1 MDYSLEDCSKDLLVV
16 RWCGV
21 CIEFLPGSERFLSFA
36 PVLWRVLWR
45 ELATHVLVLG
55 ATLPPRGVGC
65 WCFAMRHHSN
75 DEGGQT
81 GAAVVLRQRCRPW
94 SATRQRMMRPTPT
107 LD

>member
-1 MDYSLEDCSKDLLVV
+1 MDYSLEDDSKHLFVV

-21 CIEFLPGSERFLSFA
+21 CIDFLPGCKQFLSFA

-45 ELATHVLVLG
+45 ELATRVLVLG

-81 GAAVVLRQRCRPW
+81 GAAVVLNQRSCPW
-94 SATRQRMMRPTPT
+94 SATRQRMVRPAST
-107 LD
+107 LG